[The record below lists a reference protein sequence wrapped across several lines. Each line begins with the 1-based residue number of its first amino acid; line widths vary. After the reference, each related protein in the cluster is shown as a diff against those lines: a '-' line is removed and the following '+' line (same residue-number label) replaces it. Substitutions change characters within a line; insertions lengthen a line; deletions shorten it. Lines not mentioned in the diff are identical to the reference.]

1 MSAAHPKSEK
11 LNPKPTPYTL
21 RLLFLCMFAEQ
32 KIKSPDE
39 LNTGENVFS
48 IKFVLYRMCFL
59 ENVFLYRMSSI
70 RVPLTA
76 PRPLPSR
83 PSLASLRPCIPLL
96 ISRTHAR
103 KTHL

>member
-1 MSAAHPKSEK
+1 VSAAHPKSEK

-48 IKFVLYRMCFL
+48 IKCVLNKIC
-59 ENVFLYRMSSI
+59 
-70 RVPLTA
+70 
-76 PRPLPSR
+76 
-83 PSLASLRPCIPLL
+83 SL
-96 ISRTHAR
+96 
-103 KTHL
+103 